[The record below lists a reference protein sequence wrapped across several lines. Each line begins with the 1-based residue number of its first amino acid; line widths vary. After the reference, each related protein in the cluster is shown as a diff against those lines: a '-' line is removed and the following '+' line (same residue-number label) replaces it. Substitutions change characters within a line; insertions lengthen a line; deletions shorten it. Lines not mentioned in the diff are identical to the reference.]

1 MELTKFNMTKERQ
14 KQLED
19 YELMLGRITNLVQEF
34 CEEDET
40 TLQGVAK
47 LVATYRDYQAQEAWD
62 FVDSLH
68 LKKKI

>member
-1 MELTKFNMTKERQ
+1 MTKERE
-14 KQLED
+14 KELED
-19 YELMLGRITNLVQEF
+19 CELMLGRIANLVQEF

-47 LVATYRDYQAQEAWD
+47 LIANYREYQAKEAWD